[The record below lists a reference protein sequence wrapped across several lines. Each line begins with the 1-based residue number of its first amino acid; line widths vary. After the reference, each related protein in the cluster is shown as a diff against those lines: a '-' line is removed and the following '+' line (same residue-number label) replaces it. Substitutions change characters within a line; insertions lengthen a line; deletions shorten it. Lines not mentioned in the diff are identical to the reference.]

1 MQTEVIDEDGSDCGT
16 MKTLSIDLTERNV
29 SDFVYRNIKENNGV
43 KMLTPDNISKYIGKK
58 INVFSPMYCCSTK
71 ICRKCA
77 GAYNNRFIGL
87 DTNKIA
93 TSLTNL
99 NMKKFHDNT
108 IKTEELKP
116 ETLFIQNKKPNVLG
130 TNGKDII
137 LNDKYL
143 EFYIPEFYFEKAY
156 HFGEDL
162 GDKYN
167 VFGVFNVGIFTNG
180 KLSYIDTMNCPGN
193 IMINVY
199 EMEYRTVDLPGSGST
214 PCRVIKYYEKN
225 TLFKN
230 FMIKDSLNAQVFLR
244 SVTYGKLPANIPY
257 SKSIQIWQKNQSMN
271 DVNFGVPS
279 IIQEVVLRVMY
290 RDKNN
295 IANPFSVVIGR
306 PDSKASDYDY
316 KMVSVRQVCQYAST
330 FSAITFEDFD
340 SMVTT
345 SLNRKR
351 DHRQEI
357 DSPVE
362 DLFKM

>member
-1 MQTEVIDEDGSDCGT
+1 M
-16 MKTLSIDLTERNV
+16 
-29 SDFVYRNIKENNGV
+29 
-43 KMLTPDNISKYIGKK
+43 
-58 INVFSPMYCCSTK
+58 
-71 ICRKCA
+71 
-77 GAYNNRFIGL
+77 
-87 DTNKIA
+87 
-93 TSLTNL
+93 
-99 NMKKFHDNT
+99 
-108 IKTEELKP
+108 
-116 ETLFIQNKKPNVLG
+116 
-130 TNGKDII
+130 
-137 LNDKYL
+137 NDKYL
-143 EFYIPEFYFEKAY
+143 ELYIPEFYFEKAY

-162 GDKYN
+162 GDIYN

-193 IMINVY
+193 ILINVY

-230 FMIKDSLNAQVFLR
+230 FMVKDSLNAQVFLR
-244 SVTYGKLPANIPY
+244 SITYGKLPANIPY

-316 KMVSVRQVCQYAST
+316 EMVSVRQVCQYAST

-340 SMVTT
+340 AMVTT